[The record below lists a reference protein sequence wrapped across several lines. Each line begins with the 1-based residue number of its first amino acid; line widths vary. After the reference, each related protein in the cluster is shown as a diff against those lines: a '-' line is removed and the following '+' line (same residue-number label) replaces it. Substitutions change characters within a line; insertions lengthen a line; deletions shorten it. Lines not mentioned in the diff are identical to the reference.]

1 MASLPLT
8 DGERWKRDMLD
19 KYLGDSYDL
28 VKRYWADSLRDI
40 APLFAHPRFV
50 PAELRARY
58 SKLTTIKTLEP
69 GTERPLG
76 ILLDPDTGIPLPSD
90 PMSAA
95 SASHAPLPFI
105 IGVQEELHPEYMI
118 CFDQSVHRSPTLR
131 KDEQRRLKMAWLMD
145 HGLASFYYVSH
156 APFLFM
162 APQISML
169 QSIRDRLIT
178 LGIPESRFELSVA
191 CGRQRTVDQ

>member
-1 MASLPLT
+1 MQ
-8 DGERWKRDMLD
+8 D

-50 PAELRARY
+50 PAELRVRY
-58 SKLTTIKTLEP
+58 SSLTTITILEP
-69 GTERPLG
+69 ATERPCG
-76 ILLDPDTGIPLPSD
+76 ILLDPDTGIPRPSESR
-90 PMSAA
+90 SAA
-95 SASHAPLPFI
+95 SAKHATLPFI
-105 IGVQEELHPEYMI
+105 LRVQEELHPEYMI
-118 CFDQSVHRSPTLR
+118 CFDQSVHRSATLP
-131 KDEQRRLKMAWLMD
+131 KGEQRQLKMSWLME